1 MRKDLGLVN
10 ESDYYALLCLFSN
23 ACYIRSLVWFSI
35 RLAAIGNKLT
45 NEPTDQPTNLSIS
58 NARTIDNNKR
68 YTQSF
73 RIDAIPCTLLCM
85 NTHKFWI
92 WLYFKAITRKWKIL
106 TNNKAFCL
114 NQLIIRARSKPCSFV
129 RILQLHTHR
138 YIDIEIWADGHGH
151 IFTKHMQ
158 WLPLRTMQY
167 IYDVYCWDPVW
178 MNVCLWEW
186 EKERERQ
193 KAHHTPPLKRIHNFT
208 MWTIVLVSECMHT
221 IAVNRL

>member
-1 MRKDLGLVN
+1 MHAQSIIINGTHN
-10 ESDYYALLCLFSN
+10 HFESMPYRVLYY
-23 ACYIRSLVWFSI
+23 VW
-35 RLAAIGNKLT
+35 T
-45 NEPTDQPTNLSIS
+45 
-58 NARTIDNNKR
+58 
-68 YTQSF
+68 
-73 RIDAIPCTLLCM
+73 RI
-85 NTHKFWI
+85 NFGI

-114 NQLIIRARSKPCSFV
+114 NQLIIRASPRPCSFV
-129 RILQLHTHR
+129 HILQLHTHR

-167 IYDVYCWDPVW
+167 IYHVYCWDPVW
-178 MNVCLWEW
+178 MNEYECVF
-186 EKERERQ
+186 ERER
-193 KAHHTPPLKRIHNFT
+193 KAHHTPPLKRIHHFT